1 MCDIKHRLSAEYVL
15 ALDYGSF
22 ILSHVILSLRL
33 QLSGIQQTTAALAVV
48 GTDGTRLQA
57 AHLFL
62 TIGRD

>member
-1 MCDIKHRLSAEYVL
+1 MCDITHRLGAENVL

-33 QLSGIQQTTAALAVV
+33 QLSGIQQTTAALPVV

-57 AHLFL
+57 AHMFL
-62 TIGRD
+62 TIERD